1 MTIMFSLPIPPSSNN
16 LFPGKARRF
25 PSARYKAWKAEA
37 LPKVPQARI
46 DGPYVMRIS
55 VDRPDNRGR
64 DLANLEKA
72 IGDLIV
78 EAQVVIDDRFLDRL
92 EMWWTQRPVG
102 KGAMAHVWLTP
113 VRSE

>member
-1 MTIMFSLPIPPSSNN
+1 MFSLPFPPSSNN

-37 LPKVPQARI
+37 LPQVPEGRV
-46 DGPYVMRIS
+46 DGPYVMRVC
-55 VDRPDNRGR
+55 VDRPDKRGR

-78 EAQVVIDDRFLDRL
+78 EAKLVVDDRFLDRL
-92 EMWWTQRPVG
+92 EMWWSPRPIG
-102 KGAMAHVWLTP
+102 KNARAHVWLTP
-113 VRSE
+113 VAVSQ

>member
-1 MTIMFSLPIPPSSNN
+1 MTIMFSLPLPPSSNN

-37 LPKVPQARI
+37 LPLVPAGRI
-46 DGPYVMRIS
+46 DGPYVMR
-55 VDRPDNRGR
+55 VGLDRPDRRGR

-78 EAQVVIDDRFLDRL
+78 EAQVVLDDRFLDRL
-92 EMWWTQRPVG
+92 EMWWTQRPIG

-113 VRSE
+113 ASS